1 MVEPRAEAQA
11 ARQERPAPPPAP
23 DPAEIDRALKESGLE
38 MVQTRGGSQAAPSP
52 EPEFVPAKRER
63 RAPPPDLAEPLVQVE
78 TGGQSALPK
87 D

>member
-1 MVEPRAEAQA
+1 LR
-11 ARQERPAPPPAP
+11 
-23 DPAEIDRALKESGLE
+23 ESGLE
-38 MVQTRGGSQAAPSP
+38 LIQTRADTHAAPSP

-78 TGGQSALPK
+78 TEGQAALPK